1 MPFKVI
7 QGHRY
12 WCQSKFEG
20 GLTIVHEDEDL
31 LNSVATCKI
40 IIITLQDRV
49 RFFVALCLYVYLVP
63 FTRQSELFI
72 ESRQFYLPHL
82 HLAPPLG
89 VTPFEFHDDLWRR
102 KTKTPWAIM
111 WRCFCYPTLSHFDT
125 IGLPAC
131 DGRKDGQTNTGP

>member
-1 MPFKVI
+1 MPFEEVYTRQMPFKVI

-102 KTKTPWAIM
+102 KT
-111 WRCFCYPTLSHFDT
+111 RLL
-125 IGLPAC
+125 GLLC
-131 DGRKDGQTNTGP
+131 GVVFVILR